1 MGSCRAF
8 SEWVMEVGGGPLV
21 PVTLLL
27 VPATGLGLSEEP
39 GPLGWLVWA
48 RQQDPLLS
56 ESPTSDKHSAS
67 VSIDSTGF

>member
-1 MGSCRAF
+1 
-8 SEWVMEVGGGPLV
+8 MEVGGGPLV

-56 ESPTSDKHSAS
+56 ESDTS
-67 VSIDSTGF
+67 